1 MFSGFDYGTS
11 NCAMGIISPTQQA
24 NDTTTSKVPL
34 KAQLKAQPRVQL
46 LALEQN
52 KAFMPSTLYAL
63 ERELICE
70 QVGLAIQPAELK
82 QEFLSLRS
90 NSLAQARRIRQQEG
104 LDASEQ
110 TLFFGRAAFEEY
122 YEFPEEGYF
131 VKSPKSFLGASGLR
145 PEQVF
150 FFEDIVTA
158 MMQNVKTQ
166 AEKSAAVQGLTDPIE
181 HTVIGRPVNFQGLN
195 AEQSNKQA
203 IDILTVAAKRA
214 GFKSVEFLFE
224 PIAAG
229 LNFESDLPEDKTVL
243 VVDIGGG
250 TTDCAMVRMGPNH
263 KNKEQRQQD
272 FIGHSGERVG
282 GNDLDIQLAG
292 SCLMPLFGM
301 GSDLKNGKPVSTK
314 TFWDAVATNDISAQ
328 SNFNSLQTELYLD
341 QLVRDSAA
349 PELIKRFIKLRD
361 EKQNHHL
368 VRTSEQCKIALS
380 QQASDCLDLSYIEQD
395 LSETIT
401 REMFAAAVNRPIERM
416 AVLMDEA
423 IQQAGCKPDL
433 VYVTGGSGQ
442 SPVIRQA
449 IKEKIGTVEVVD
461 GDHFGSVAS
470 GLTVWAERLYR

>member
-11 NCAMGIISPTQQA
+11 NCAMGVITPNSLSSS
-24 NDTTTSKVPL
+24 N
-34 KAQLKAQPRVQL
+34 VQL
-46 LALEQN
+46 LALEQG

-70 QVGLAIQPAELK
+70 QVGLAIQPADIK
-82 QEFLSLRS
+82 QEFLTLRS
-90 NSLAQARRIRQQEG
+90 NSLAQARRKRQQEG
-104 LDASEQ
+104 LDFSEKS
-110 TLFFGRAAFEEY
+110 LFFGRDAFAEY

-166 AEKSAAVQGLTDPIE
+166 AEKSAAALGLNAKGEQSIE

-195 AEQSNKQA
+195 AEKSNKQA
-203 IDILTVAAKRA
+203 IDILTIAAKRA

-229 LNFESDLPEDKTVL
+229 LNFESDLTEDKTVL

-250 TTDCAMVRMGPNH
+250 TTDCAMVRMGPSH

-282 GNDLDIQLAG
+282 GNDLDIRLAG

-301 GSDLKNGKPVSTK
+301 GSDLKNGNPISTK
-314 TFWDAVATNDISAQ
+314 TFYDAVATNDISAQ
-328 SNFNSLQTELYLD
+328 SNFNSLQTQLYLD
-341 QLVRDSAA
+341 QLVRDSAS

-368 VRTSEQCKIALS
+368 VRSSEQCKIALS
-380 QQASDCLDLSYIEQD
+380 SQQTHLVDLGFVEQG
-395 LSETIT
+395 LSEVIT
-401 REMFAAAVNRPIERM
+401 REKFADAVQRPIEKM
-416 AVLMDEA
+416 AALMDEA

-449 IKEKIGTVEVVD
+449 IKQKMGDVDVVD

-470 GLTVWAERLYR
+470 GLTVWAERIF

>member
-11 NCAMGIISPTQQA
+11 NCAMGIISPNAVTA
-24 NDTTTSKVPL
+24 SK
-34 KAQLKAQPRVQL
+34 VQL
-46 LALEQN
+46 LALEQG

-70 QVGLAIQPAELK
+70 QVGLNIAADRAEEK
-82 QEFLSLRS
+82 KEFLALRT
-90 NSLAQARRIRQQEG
+90 NALAQARRIRHQES
-104 LDASEQ
+104 LDPSEQ
-110 TLFFGRAAFEEY
+110 SLFFGRAAFDEY
-122 YEFPEEGYF
+122 YDFPEEGYF

-158 MMQNVKTQ
+158 MMQNVKAQ
-166 AEKSAAVQGLTDPIE
+166 AEKSAAELGLTQPIE

-203 IDILTVAAKRA
+203 IDILTVSAKRA

-229 LNFESDLPEDKTVL
+229 LNFEAELTDNKTVL

-250 TTDCAMVRMGPNH
+250 TTDCAMVHMGPDH
-263 KNKEQRQQD
+263 KNKDQREDD
-272 FIGHSGERVG
+272 FVGHSGERVG

-292 SCLMPLFGM
+292 SNLMPLFGM

-328 SNFNSLQTELYLD
+328 SNFNSLQTKLYLE

-349 PELIKRFIKLRD
+349 PDLIRRFVTLRD
-361 EKQNHHL
+361 QKQNHHL
-368 VRTSEQCKIALS
+368 VRSSEQCKIGLSSQAEHLVDLAFIEAAL
-380 QQASDCLDLSYIEQD
+380 
-395 LSETIT
+395 THTVT
-401 REMFAAAVNRPIERM
+401 RDAFADAVRRPIEKM
-416 AVLMDEA
+416 IALMDEA
-423 IQQAGCKPDL
+423 INQAGCKPDL
-433 VYVTGGSGQ
+433 VYITGGSAQ

-449 IKEKIGTVEVVD
+449 IKEKIGDIEVVD
-461 GDHFGSVAS
+461 GDHFGSVAA
-470 GLTVWAERLYR
+470 GLTVWAERIFS

>member
-11 NCAMGIISPTQQA
+11 NCAMGIIQTES
-24 NDTTTSKVPL
+24 SKVS
-34 KAQLKAQPRVQL
+34 L
-46 LALEQN
+46 LPLEQG
-52 KAFMPSTLYAL
+52 KVFMPSTLYAL

-70 QVGLAIQPAELK
+70 QVGLGITDSADKEA
-82 QEFLSLRS
+82 FLALRA

-104 LDASEQ
+104 LDSSEQ
-110 TLFFGRAAFEEY
+110 SLFFGRSAFEEY

-158 MMQNVKTQ
+158 MMQNVKRQ
-166 AEKSAAVQGLTDPIE
+166 AEKSAAALGLKDPIE

-203 IDILTVAAKRA
+203 IDILTVSAKRA
-214 GFKSVEFLFE
+214 GFKSVEFLYE

-229 LNFESDLPEDKTVL
+229 LNFEAELSENKTVL

-250 TTDCAMVRMGPNH
+250 TTDCAMVRMGPDH
-263 KNKEQRQQD
+263 KNQEQRQQD
-272 FIGHSGERVG
+272 FIGHSGERIG

-292 SCLMPLFGM
+292 SNLMPLFGM
-301 GSDLKNGKPVSTK
+301 GTELKNGKPVSTK
-314 TFWDAVATNDISAQ
+314 TFLDAVSTNDISAQ

-341 QLVRDSAA
+341 QLVRDSAS
-349 PELIKRFIKLRD
+349 PELIRRFIKLRD
-361 EKQNHHL
+361 DKQNHHL
-368 VRTSEQCKIALS
+368 VRSSEQCKIELS
-380 QQASDCLDLSYIEQD
+380 SKPEHRVDLSFIERD
-395 LSETIT
+395 LSEVVT
-401 REMFAAAVNRPIERM
+401 RELFAEAVNRPVEKM
-416 AVLMDEA
+416 TALMDEA
-423 IQQAGCKPDL
+423 IIQAGCKPDL

-449 IKEKIGTVEVVD
+449 IKEKIGEVEVLD

-470 GLTVWAERLYR
+470 GLTVWAERLFR

>member
-1 MFSGFDYGTS
+1 MISGFDYGTS
-11 NCAMGIISPTQQA
+11 NCAMGILQSEAADVI
-24 NDTTTSKVPL
+24 
-34 KAQLKAQPRVQL
+34 L
-46 LALEQN
+46 LPLEQG

-70 QVGLAIQPAELK
+70 QVGLGIVNPTDKEI
-82 QEFLSLRS
+82 FLSLRS
-90 NSLAQARRIRQQEG
+90 NSLAQARRIRQQESIG
-104 LDASEQ
+104 VSEQ
-110 TLFFGRAAFEEY
+110 SLFFGRAAFEEY

-158 MMQNVKTQ
+158 MMQNVKRQ
-166 AEKSAAVQGLTDPIE
+166 AEKSAAALGLDSNAERTIE

-195 AEQSNKQA
+195 SERSNKQA
-203 IDILTVAAKRA
+203 IDILTTSAKRA

-229 LNFESDLPEDKTVL
+229 LNFEAKLTADKTVL

-272 FIGHSGERVG
+272 FIGHSGERIG

-292 SCLMPLFGM
+292 SNLMPLFGM
-301 GSDLKNGKPVSTK
+301 GSDLKNGNPVSSK
-314 TFWDAVATNDISAQ
+314 TFWDAVTTNDIGAQ
-328 SNFNSLQTELYLD
+328 STFNSLQTELYLD

-349 PELIKRFIKLRD
+349 PELIRRFIKMRD
-361 EKQNHHL
+361 DKQNHHL
-368 VRTSEQCKIALS
+368 VRSSEQCKIELS
-380 QQASDCLDLSYIEQD
+380 NASEYRVDLSFIEQD
-395 LSETIT
+395 LSEVVT
-401 REMFAAAVNRPIERM
+401 RELFAAAVNRPVGKM
-416 AVLMDEA
+416 TALMDEA
-423 IQQAGCKPDL
+423 IMQAGCKPDL
-433 VYVTGGSGQ
+433 VYVTGGSAQ

-449 IKEKIGTVEVVD
+449 IKEKIGDVEVVD

-470 GLTVWAERLYR
+470 GLTVWADRIF

>member
-11 NCAMGIISPTQQA
+11 NCAMGIITP
-24 NDTTTSKVPL
+24 NTSSSSN
-34 KAQLKAQPRVQL
+34 VQL
-46 LALEQN
+46 LALEQG

-70 QVGLAIQPAELK
+70 QVGLAIQPANIK
-82 QEFLSLRS
+82 QDFLTLRS
-90 NSLAQARRIRQQEG
+90 NSLAQARRIRQQES

-110 TLFFGRAAFEEY
+110 SLFFGRAAFEEY
-122 YEFPEEGYF
+122 YDFPEEGYF

-158 MMQNVKTQ
+158 MMQNVKRK
-166 AEKSAAVQGLTDPIE
+166 AEQSAAAMGLTQPIE

-229 LNFESDLPEDKTVL
+229 LNFESDLTTDKTVL

-292 SCLMPLFGM
+292 SQLMPLFGM
-301 GSDLKNGKPVSTK
+301 GSELKNGKPVSTK
-314 TFWDAVATNDISAQ
+314 TFLDAVATNDISAQ

-349 PELIKRFIKLRD
+349 PELIKRFVKLRD
-361 EKQNHHL
+361 DKQNHHL
-368 VRTSEQCKIALS
+368 VRSSEQCKIELS
-380 QQASDCLDLSYIEQD
+380 SSDAHSVDLSFIEKGLNENISRQ
-395 LSETIT
+395 L
-401 REMFAAAVNRPIERM
+401 FAEAVRRPIEKM
-416 AVLMDEA
+416 AALMDEA

-442 SPVIRQA
+442 SPAIRQA
-449 IKEKIGTVEVVD
+449 IKEKIGDVQVVD

>member
-11 NCAMGIISPTQQA
+11 NCAMGIISP
-24 NDTTTSKVPL
+24 NTSS
-34 KAQLKAQPRVQL
+34 QVQL
-46 LALEQN
+46 LALEQG

-70 QVGLAIQPAELK
+70 QVGFNIHNSELK
-82 QEFLSLRS
+82 QEFLTLRA
-90 NSLAQARRIRQQEG
+90 NALAQARRIRQQES
-104 LDASEQ
+104 LDSGDQ
-110 TLFFGRAAFEEY
+110 SLFFGRAGFEEY
-122 YEFPEEGYF
+122 YDFPEEGYF

-158 MMQNVKTQ
+158 MMQNVKQQ
-166 AEKSAAVQGLTDPIE
+166 AEKSAAAQGINSAIE

-203 IDILTVAAKRA
+203 IDILTIAAKRA

-229 LNFESDLPEDKTVL
+229 LNFEAELSEDKTVL

-263 KNKEQRQQD
+263 KNQEQRQQD

-282 GNDLDIQLAG
+282 GNDLDITLAG
-292 SCLMPLFGM
+292 QCLMPLFGM
-301 GSDLKNGKPVSTK
+301 GTELKNGKPISTK
-314 TFWDAVATNDISAQ
+314 TFLDAVATNDISAQ

-341 QLVRDSAA
+341 QLVRDCAE
-349 PELIKRFIKLRD
+349 PELIKRFVKLRD
-361 EKQNHHL
+361 DKQNHHL
-368 VRTSEQCKIALS
+368 VRSSEQCKIGLS
-380 QQASDCLDLSYIEQD
+380 NDQKHQVDLSYIEKD
-395 LSETIT
+395 FSEQIS
-401 REMFAAAVNRPIERM
+401 RERFAEAVNRPVEKM
-416 AVLMDEA
+416 AALMDEA
-423 IQQAGCKPDL
+423 IKQAGCKPDL

-442 SPVIRQA
+442 SPVIRKA
-449 IKEKIGTVEVVD
+449 IKQKMGDVDVVD

-470 GLTVWAERLYR
+470 GLTVWAERLYC

>member
-11 NCAMGIISPTQQA
+11 NCAMGIIDPNASSL
-24 NDTTTSKVPL
+24 NSK
-34 KAQLKAQPRVQL
+34 VQL
-46 LALEQN
+46 LTLEQEKG
-52 KAFMPSTLYAL
+52 KAEGKVFLPSTLYAL

-70 QVGLAIQPAELK
+70 QVGLSIPDNVIK
-82 QEFLSLRS
+82 QDFLSLRA
-90 NSLAQARRIRQQEG
+90 NSLAQARRIRQQES

-110 TLFFGRAAFEEY
+110 SLFFGRAAFEEY
-122 YEFPEEGYF
+122 YDFPEEGYF

-145 PEQVF
+145 SEQVF

-158 MMQNVKTQ
+158 MMQNVKVQ
-166 AEKSAAVQGLTDPIE
+166 AEKSAAALGFTSPIE

-203 IDILTVAAKRA
+203 IDILTIAAKRA

-229 LNFESDLPEDKTVL
+229 LNFEAELTQDKTVL

-301 GSDLKNGKPVSTK
+301 GSELKNGKPISTK

-341 QLVRDSAA
+341 QLVRDCAD
-349 PELIKRFIKLRD
+349 PELIKRFVKLRD
-361 EKQNHHL
+361 DKQNHHL
-368 VRTSEQCKIALS
+368 VRSSEQCKIALS
-380 QQASDCLDLSYIEQD
+380 NTDEYKLDLAYIEKD
-395 LSETIT
+395 
-401 REMFAAAVNRPIERM
+401 FAEIIDRQRFAEAVNRPVKKM
-416 AVLMDEA
+416 AALMDEA

-449 IKEKIGTVEVVD
+449 IKQKIGDVEVVD

-470 GLTVWAERLYR
+470 GLTVWAERIFS

>member
-11 NCAMGIISPTQQA
+11 NCAMGIIAPA
-24 NDTTTSKVPL
+24 NQSKVS
-34 KAQLKAQPRVQL
+34 L
-46 LALEQN
+46 LPLEQG

-70 QVGLAIQPAELK
+70 QVALAIQSPETK

-90 NSLAQARRIRQQEG
+90 NALAQARRIRQQES
-104 LDASEQ
+104 LDANEQ
-110 TLFFGRAAFEEY
+110 SLFFGRAAYEEY
-122 YEFPEEGYF
+122 YDFPEEGYF

-158 MMQNVKTQ
+158 MMQNVKRQ
-166 AEKSAAVQGLTDPIE
+166 AERSAATLGLLSSID

-229 LNFESDLPEDKTVL
+229 LNFEALLTQDKTVL

-292 SCLMPLFGM
+292 SHLMPLFGM
-301 GSDLKNGKPVSTK
+301 GSELKNGKPVSTK

-349 PELIKRFIKLRD
+349 PELIKRFVKLRD

-368 VRTSEQCKIALS
+368 VRSAEQCKIELS
-380 QQASDCLDLSYIEQD
+380 SKSEHKVDLSFVEQNF
-395 LSETIT
+395 SEWVS
-401 REMFAAAVNRPIERM
+401 RELFADAVQRPIEKM
-416 AVLMDEA
+416 AALMDEA
-423 IQQAGCKPDL
+423 IKQAGCQPDL
-433 VYVTGGSGQ
+433 VYITGGSGQ

-449 IKEKIGTVEVVD
+449 IKEKIGNVEVVD

-470 GLTVWAERLYR
+470 GLTVWAERIY

>member
-11 NCAMGIISPTQQA
+11 NCAMGIISP
-24 NDTTTSKVPL
+24 NSTSSSN
-34 KAQLKAQPRVQL
+34 VQL
-46 LALEQN
+46 LALEQG

-70 QVGLAIQPAELK
+70 QVGISIQATDIK
-82 QEFLSLRS
+82 QDFLTLRS
-90 NSLAQARRIRQQEG
+90 NSLLQARRIRQQEG
-104 LDASEQ
+104 LDPSEQ
-110 TLFFGRAAFEEY
+110 SLFFGRAAFEEY

-158 MMQNVKTQ
+158 MMQNVKAQ
-166 AEKSAAVQGLTDPIE
+166 AEKSATALGMTQPIE

-195 AEQSNKQA
+195 AEKSNKQA
-203 IDILTVAAKRA
+203 IDILTVGAKRA

-229 LNFESDLPEDKTVL
+229 LNFEADLTEDKTVL

-368 VRTSEQCKIALS
+368 VRSSEQCKIALS
-380 QQASDCLDLSYIEQD
+380 NQQEHNLDLSFIEQD
-395 LSETIT
+395 LSESIS
-401 REMFAAAVNRPIERM
+401 RELFAAAVNRPIEKM
-416 AVLMDEA
+416 IALMDEA

-449 IKEKIGTVEVVD
+449 IKERIGDVEVVD

-470 GLTVWAERLYR
+470 GLTVWAERIF

>member
-11 NCAMGIISPTQQA
+11 NCAMGIISPNA
-24 NDTTTSKVPL
+24 TSASK
-34 KAQLKAQPRVQL
+34 VQL
-46 LALEQN
+46 LALEQG

-70 QVGLAIQPAELK
+70 QVGLSIKPTEMK
-82 QEFLSLRS
+82 REFLELRA
-90 NSLAQARRIRQQEG
+90 NSLLQARRIRQQEG
-104 LDASEQ
+104 LDPSEQ
-110 TLFFGRAAFEEY
+110 SLFFGRAAFEEY

-158 MMQNVKTQ
+158 MMQNVKAQ
-166 AEKSAAVQGLTDPIE
+166 AEKSAAALGLNSKEGQSIE

-195 AEQSNKQA
+195 AEKSNKQA
-203 IDILTVAAKRA
+203 IDILTAAAKRA

-229 LNFESDLPEDKTVL
+229 LNFEADLTEDKTVL

-328 SNFNSLQTELYLD
+328 SNFNNLQTELYLD

-349 PELIKRFIKLRD
+349 PELIKRFVKLRD

-368 VRTSEQCKIALS
+368 VRSSEQCKIELS
-380 QQASDCLDLSYIEQD
+380 SKQEHLVDLGFIEKGLSD
-395 LSETIT
+395 TIT
-401 REMFAAAVNRPIERM
+401 RDMLSEAVQRPIEKM
-416 AVLMDEA
+416 AALMDEA

-449 IKEKIGTVEVVD
+449 IKAKIGDVDVVD

-470 GLTVWAERLYR
+470 GLTVWAERLFS

>member
-11 NCAMGIISPTQQA
+11 NCAMGIIQTES
-24 NDTTTSKVPL
+24 SKVS
-34 KAQLKAQPRVQL
+34 L
-46 LALEQN
+46 LPLEQG
-52 KAFMPSTLYAL
+52 KVFMPSTLYAL

-70 QVGLAIQPAELK
+70 QVGLGITDSADKEA
-82 QEFLSLRS
+82 FLALRA

-104 LDASEQ
+104 LDSSEQ
-110 TLFFGRAAFEEY
+110 SLFFGRSAFEEY

-158 MMQNVKTQ
+158 MMQNVKRQ
-166 AEKSAAVQGLTDPIE
+166 AEKSAAALGLKDPIE

-203 IDILTVAAKRA
+203 IDILTVSAKRA
-214 GFKSVEFLFE
+214 GFKSVEFLYE

-229 LNFESDLPEDKTVL
+229 LNFEAELSENKTVL

-250 TTDCAMVRMGPNH
+250 TTDCAMVRMGPDH
-263 KNKEQRQQD
+263 KNQEQRQQD
-272 FIGHSGERVG
+272 FIGHSGERIG

-292 SCLMPLFGM
+292 SNLMSLFGM
-301 GSDLKNGKPVSTK
+301 GTELKNGKPVSTK
-314 TFWDAVATNDISAQ
+314 TFWDAVSTNDISAQ

-341 QLVRDSAA
+341 QLVRDSAS
-349 PELIKRFIKLRD
+349 PELIRRFIKLRD
-361 EKQNHHL
+361 DKQNHHL
-368 VRTSEQCKIALS
+368 VRSSEQCKIELS
-380 QQASDCLDLSYIEQD
+380 SKPEHRVDLSFIERD
-395 LSETIT
+395 LSEVVT
-401 REMFAAAVNRPIERM
+401 RELFAEAVNRPVEKM
-416 AVLMDEA
+416 TALMDEA
-423 IQQAGCKPDL
+423 IVQAGCKPDL

-449 IKEKIGTVEVVD
+449 IKEKIGEVEVLD

-470 GLTVWAERLYR
+470 GLTVWAERLFR

>member
-11 NCAMGIISPTQQA
+11 NCAMGVITPTP
-24 NDTTTSKVPL
+24 TTSTSN
-34 KAQLKAQPRVQL
+34 VQL
-46 LALEQN
+46 LALEQG

-70 QVGLAIQPAELK
+70 QVGLAIQPMDIK
-82 QEFLSLRS
+82 QEFLTLRS

-104 LDASEQ
+104 LDPSEKS
-110 TLFFGRAAFEEY
+110 LFFGRDAFAEY

-158 MMQNVKTQ
+158 MMQNVKIQ
-166 AEKSAAVQGLTDPIE
+166 AEKSAAALGIQESIE

-195 AEQSNKQA
+195 AEKSNKQA
-203 IDILTVAAKRA
+203 IDILTIAAKRA

-229 LNFESDLPEDKTVL
+229 LNFESDLTEDKTVL

-250 TTDCAMVRMGPNH
+250 TTDCAMVRMGPSH

-282 GNDLDIQLAG
+282 GNDLDIRLAG

-301 GSDLKNGKPVSTK
+301 GSDLKNGNPVSTK
-314 TFWDAVATNDISAQ
+314 TFYDAVATNDISAQ
-328 SNFNSLQTELYLD
+328 SNFNSLQTQLYLD

-349 PELIKRFIKLRD
+349 PELIKRFMKLRD

-368 VRTSEQCKIALS
+368 VRSSEQCKIALS
-380 QQASDCLDLSYIEQD
+380 SQQTHLVDLDFVEQG
-395 LSETIT
+395 LSEVIT
-401 REMFAAAVNRPIERM
+401 REKFADAVQRPVEKMAA
-416 AVLMDEA
+416 LMDEA

-449 IKEKIGTVEVVD
+449 IKQKMGDVDVVD

-470 GLTVWAERLYR
+470 GLTVWAQRLFK

>member
-11 NCAMGIISPTQQA
+11 NCAMGIISP
-24 NDTTTSKVPL
+24 NSTSSSN
-34 KAQLKAQPRVQL
+34 VQL
-46 LALEQN
+46 LALEQG

-70 QVGLAIQPAELK
+70 QVGISIQATDIK
-82 QEFLSLRS
+82 QDFLNLRS
-90 NSLAQARRIRQQEG
+90 NSLLQARRIRLQEG
-104 LDASEQ
+104 LDPSEKS
-110 TLFFGRAAFEEY
+110 LFFGRAAFEEY

-158 MMQNVKTQ
+158 MMQNVKAQ
-166 AEKSAAVQGLTDPIE
+166 AEKSAAALGMYQPIE

-195 AEQSNKQA
+195 AEKSNKQA
-203 IDILTVAAKRA
+203 IDILTAAAKRA
-214 GFKSVEFLFE
+214 GFKSIDFLFE

-229 LNFESDLPEDKTVL
+229 LNFEADLTEDKTVL

-349 PELIKRFIKLRD
+349 PELIKRFVKLRN

-368 VRTSEQCKIALS
+368 VRTSEQCKIELS
-380 QQASDCLDLSYIEQD
+380 SRQEYLVDLGFIEKSLSD
-395 LSETIT
+395 TIT
-401 REMFAAAVNRPIERM
+401 RDMLSEAVQRPIEKM
-416 AVLMDEA
+416 TALMGEA

-449 IKEKIGTVEVVD
+449 IKEKIGDVDVVD

>member
-11 NCAMGIISPTQQA
+11 NCAMGIITPDK
-24 NDTTTSKVPL
+24 NVK
-34 KAQLKAQPRVQL
+34 L
-46 LALEQN
+46 LGLEQG

-70 QVGLAIQPAELK
+70 QVGLGIK
-82 QEFLSLRS
+82 QNEAQKEFLQLRT
-90 NSLAQARRIRQQEG
+90 NALAQARRIRHQEG
-104 LDASEQ
+104 LDHSEQ
-110 TLFFGRAAFEEY
+110 SLFFGREAFNEY

-145 PEQVF
+145 PEQIF

-166 AEKSAAVQGLTDPIE
+166 SEKSAASLGIKGTIE

-203 IDILTVAAKRA
+203 IDILTVSAKRA
-214 GFKSVEFLFE
+214 GFKSVEFLYE

-229 LNFESDLPEDKTVL
+229 LNFEAELNENKTVL

-263 KNKEQRQQD
+263 KNKDQRQQD
-272 FIGHSGERVG
+272 FIGHSGERIG

-292 SCLMPLFGM
+292 HCLMPLFGM
-301 GSDLKNGKPVSTK
+301 GSDLKNGKPISTK
-314 TFWDAVATNDISAQ
+314 TFWDAVSTNDISAQ
-328 SNFNSLQTELYLD
+328 SNFNSLKTELYLD
-341 QLVRDSAA
+341 QLLRDSAQ
-349 PELIKRFIKLRD
+349 PEKIQRLITLRD
-361 EKQNHHL
+361 DKQNHHL
-368 VRTSEQCKIALS
+368 LRQSEECKIALS
-380 QQASDCLDLSYIEQD
+380 NPNITNEDTHPINLNFVEAGLEENIGRAWM
-395 LSETIT
+395 SE
-401 REMFAAAVNRPIERM
+401 AVQRPVEKM
-416 AVLMDEA
+416 VALMDEA
-423 IQQAGCKPDL
+423 TKQAGCQPDL

-449 IKEKIGTVEVVD
+449 IKQKIGSHIDVLD

>member
-11 NCAMGIISPTQQA
+11 NCAMGIITPNSST
-24 NDTTTSKVPL
+24 NSKVH
-34 KAQLKAQPRVQL
+34 L
-46 LALEQN
+46 LALEQG

-70 QVGLAIQPAELK
+70 QVGLAIQQEETK
-82 QEFLSLRS
+82 QEFLTLRS
-90 NSLAQARRIRQQEG
+90 NSLAQARRIRQQES

-110 TLFFGRAAFEEY
+110 SLFFGRAAFEEY
-122 YEFPEEGYF
+122 YDFPEEGYF

-158 MMQNVKTQ
+158 MMQNVKRQ
-166 AEKSAAVQGLTDPIE
+166 AEKSAAAMGYTQSIE

-229 LNFESDLPEDKTVL
+229 LNFESDLTTDKTVL

-292 SCLMPLFGM
+292 SSLMPLFGM
-301 GSDLKNGKPVSTK
+301 GSELKNGKPVSTK
-314 TFWDAVATNDISAQ
+314 TFLDAVATNDISAQ

-349 PELIKRFIKLRD
+349 PELIKRFVKLRD
-361 EKQNHHL
+361 DKQNHHL
-368 VRTSEQCKIALS
+368 VRSSEQCKIELS
-380 QQASDCLDLSYIEQD
+380 SSEAHSVDLSFIEKG
-395 LSETIT
+395 LAENIS
-401 REMFAAAVNRPIERM
+401 RELFAEAVRRPIEKM
-416 AVLMDEA
+416 AALMDEA

-442 SPVIRQA
+442 SPAIRQA
-449 IKEKIGTVEVVD
+449 IKENIGDVEVVD

-470 GLTVWAERLYR
+470 GLTVWAERLFS

>member
-11 NCAMGIISPTQQA
+11 NCAMGIIDPNASSL
-24 NDTTTSKVPL
+24 NSK
-34 KAQLKAQPRVQL
+34 VQL
-46 LALEQN
+46 LTLEQE
-52 KAFMPSTLYAL
+52 KGKTEGKVFLPSTLYAL

-70 QVGLAIQPAELK
+70 QVGLSIPDNVIK
-82 QEFLSLRS
+82 QDFLSLRA
-90 NSLAQARRIRQQEG
+90 NSLAQARRIRQQES

-110 TLFFGRAAFEEY
+110 SLFFGRAAFEEY
-122 YEFPEEGYF
+122 YDFPEEGYF

-158 MMQNVKTQ
+158 MMQNVKVQ
-166 AEKSAAVQGLTDPIE
+166 AEKSAAKLGFTSPIE

-203 IDILTVAAKRA
+203 IDILTIAAKRA

-229 LNFESDLPEDKTVL
+229 LNFEAELTQDKTVL

-263 KNKEQRQQD
+263 KNKAQREQD

-301 GSDLKNGKPVSTK
+301 GSELKNGKPISTK

-341 QLVRDSAA
+341 QLVRDCAD
-349 PELIKRFIKLRD
+349 PELIKRFVKLRD
-361 EKQNHHL
+361 DKQNHHL
-368 VRTSEQCKIALS
+368 VRSSEQCKIALS
-380 QQASDCLDLSYIEQD
+380 NTDEYKLDLAYIEKD
-395 LSETIT
+395 FAEIIN
-401 REMFAAAVNRPIERM
+401 RERFAEAVNRPVEKM
-416 AVLMDEA
+416 AALMDEA

-449 IKEKIGTVEVVD
+449 IKQKIGDVEVVD

-470 GLTVWAERLYR
+470 GLTVWAERIFS

>member
-11 NCAMGIISPTQQA
+11 NCAMGIITPNASTNA
-24 NDTTTSKVPL
+24 ATNSKVH
-34 KAQLKAQPRVQL
+34 L
-46 LALEQN
+46 LALEQG

-70 QVGLAIQPAELK
+70 QVALAIQQAEIK
-82 QEFLSLRS
+82 QEFLTLRS
-90 NSLAQARRIRQQEG
+90 NSLAQARRIRQQES

-110 TLFFGRAAFEEY
+110 SLFFGRAAFEEY
-122 YEFPEEGYF
+122 YDFPEEGYF

-158 MMQNVKTQ
+158 MMQNVKRQ
-166 AEKSAAVQGLTDPIE
+166 AEKSAAAMGHTQSIE

-214 GFKSVEFLFE
+214 GFKSVEFLYE

-229 LNFESDLPEDKTVL
+229 LNFESDLTTDRTVL

-292 SCLMPLFGM
+292 SSLMPLFGM
-301 GSDLKNGKPVSTK
+301 GSELKNGKPVSTK
-314 TFWDAVATNDISAQ
+314 TFLDAVATNDISAQ

-349 PELIKRFIKLRD
+349 PELIKRFVKLRD
-361 EKQNHHL
+361 DKQNHHL
-368 VRTSEQCKIALS
+368 VRSSEQCKIELS
-380 QQASDCLDLSYIEQD
+380 NSDAHSVDLSFIEKG
-395 LSETIT
+395 LAENIS
-401 REMFAAAVNRPIERM
+401 RELFAEAVRRPIEKM
-416 AVLMDEA
+416 AALMDEA

-442 SPVIRQA
+442 SPTIRQA
-449 IKEKIGTVEVVD
+449 IKEKIGEVEVVD

-470 GLTVWAERLYR
+470 GLTVWAERLFS